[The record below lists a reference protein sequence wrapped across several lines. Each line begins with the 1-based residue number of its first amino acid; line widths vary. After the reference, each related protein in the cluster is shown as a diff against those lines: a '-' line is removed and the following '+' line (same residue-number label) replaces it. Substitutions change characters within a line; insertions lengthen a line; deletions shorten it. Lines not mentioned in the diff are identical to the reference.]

1 MIRDNTICRTKRKI
15 LRSRRRKKKDIKLVK
30 KLKKIHDPSTKFSI
44 FRKRREER
52 GGKTEVFHAIGRVP
66 KAGEE
71 NRQVCS
77 ETGSL

>member
-1 MIRDNTICRTKRKI
+1 MIIQYVE
-15 LRSRRRKKKDIKLVK
+15 RRERYYDLVIGEKKKDIKLVK